1 MLFRSRRGIN
11 CSRGDM
17 KTLNSGIERMAEVT
31 LELPLEDDHRMTAW
45 YEGNSSGNF
54 LGNH

>member
-1 MLFRSRRGIN
+1 
-11 CSRGDM
+11 M